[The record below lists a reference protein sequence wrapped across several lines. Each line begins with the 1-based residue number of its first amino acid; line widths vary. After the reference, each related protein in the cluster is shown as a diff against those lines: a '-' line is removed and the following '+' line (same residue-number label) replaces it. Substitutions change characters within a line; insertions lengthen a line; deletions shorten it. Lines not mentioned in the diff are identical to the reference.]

1 MDLDFDLAALI
12 WQQARTARQEHY
24 EEFGA
29 PVLLERTTHD
39 SILPTTRLET
49 CIHSPYEDL
58 TNGDVVCTKC
68 GLVIADKV
76 FTPLEYIS
84 ATHSYH
90 RKSIYR
96 RAHHFNER
104 IYQWTCRDPPV
115 DRMILSL
122 VTKELQTDLPVNK
135 TKSRMALRKHGGV
148 KYIERWIQIYVHVT
162 GCDAPTPSSMQV
174 AAMKEMFLLWEQAFM
189 ANKPATRK
197 CIINYNF
204 IFVRMLQCL
213 NMPEHYRWFPM
224 LKSKA
229 KVRALD
235 GIWKDMCKSMGVEYL
250 PVPSFKSLR

>member
-1 MDLDFDLAALI
+1 MDEDLAALI
-12 WQQARTARQEHY
+12 WHQARTARKEHY

-29 PVLLERTTHD
+29 PVLLDRGVYD
-39 SILPTTRLET
+39 NIIPNTRLEVCVHT
-49 CIHSPYEDL
+49 PYEDV

-76 FTPLEYIS
+76 FTPLEFTGV
-84 ATHSYH
+84 THTFH
-90 RKSIYR
+90 RKSVYR

-122 VTKELQTDLPVNK
+122 VTNELKNDVPINK
-135 TKSRMALRKHGGV
+135 TKIRMALRKHGGV
-148 KYIERWIQIYVHVT
+148 KFIERWIQIYVHVT
-162 GCDAPTPSSMQV
+162 GVEAPAPSSMQI
-174 AAMKEMFLLWEQAFM
+174 AAMKEMFLLWEQAFN

-204 IFVRMLQCL
+204 LFVRMLQTL
-213 NMPEHYRWFPM
+213 NMGEHYKWFPM

-235 GIWKDMCKSMGVEYL
+235 DIWKGMCKSMGIDYVPL
-250 PVPSFKSLR
+250 PSFKSLR